1 MFVFVDYFIKIWIDE
16 QETESWV
23 RLILQG
29 TILGR
34 PLLRPAKVSITS
46 KECDTSNEVNNAI
59 IMMEFNV
66 HSTTNNE
73 ITIVMVYLWRQF
85 LDK

>member
-1 MFVFVDYFIKIWIDE
+1 MNKRQDH
-16 QETESWV
+16 ESGWSYKV
-23 RLILQG
+23 LC
-29 TILGR
+29 ILGR